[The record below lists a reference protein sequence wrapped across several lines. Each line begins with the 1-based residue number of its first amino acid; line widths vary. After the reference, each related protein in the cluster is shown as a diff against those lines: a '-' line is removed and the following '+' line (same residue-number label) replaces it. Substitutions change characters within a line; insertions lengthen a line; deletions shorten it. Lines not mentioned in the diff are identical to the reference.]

1 MAWFGLIVSSI
12 MDDTF
17 AELRMEVEVKRVETL
32 KKRVVN
38 EDAVKSKSC
47 ILLARMVL
55 VCMVEELK
63 VEKNPLL
70 ATIVDPRTED
80 VKPPLTRME
89 LADIVENSR
98 INVLMQSAV
107 HVSSNDVVRKLL
119 AINDSV

>member
-1 MAWFGLIVSSI
+1 
-12 MDDTF
+12 
-17 AELRMEVEVKRVETL
+17 
-32 KKRVVN
+32 
-38 EDAVKSKSC
+38 
-47 ILLARMVL
+47 
-55 VCMVEELK
+55 MVEELK

-70 ATIVDPRTED
+70 ATSVDPRTED